1 MQDVNAMVECVW
13 HCTHA
18 MRHFVFFVHLPVPRS
33 LAGLSKQL
41 VSTEWDHLGKSFHV
55 EAFFQ
60 TVAANFPKH
69 IKTS

>member
-1 MQDVNAMVECVW
+1 
-13 HCTHA
+13 

-41 VSTEWDHLGKSFHV
+41 VSTEWDHPGKSFHV
-55 EAFFQ
+55 KAFFFQ